1 VKNPFLALFS
11 KHPNLTH
18 TLPIYFLC
26 SGLPFAAIVILRV
39 TGLIPTFEGLA
50 FDTFLRLRP
59 IEAPDNRVV
68 IVGIDDED
76 LKYLKERDELVVE
89 SISDLAL
96 AETIS
101 KIAAQRPAAIGL
113 DIIRDAPI
121 GKGRAELERVT
132 RSYQNIVELY
142 KVTQPDPSPPALK
155 LPLNQVG
162 FIDGI
167 VDSDGRERRA
177 HFVISAEPDNAYSL
191 PFQLGRLYLER
202 HKLQISKVTDR
213 QIEFGNGRVLN
224 GLIPAP
230 GKYDATEIDG
240 FQTIINYRNHPQPF
254 KRIALRDILTG
265 KDRGE
270 SLKDRV
276 VLIGYTATSRGDF
289 SYTNA
294 LPVDSVTSKTNP
306 AQIPNIIYGV
316 ESHAHVTSQLI
327 SYALDN
333 RHNLM
338 LIDRY
343 WDFIWLVSC
352 VVVGLALPELLRRTF
367 GIKSTPL
374 LLISS
379 TIIYLFSIIL
389 TMYLLI
395 LVGIWVPIAATFITF
410 IISAPLFAT
419 LLERERQLDTIAK
432 DRLMTI
438 EIAFEEIHA
447 APLQTIYN
455 YQKNEHLAPEVRE
468 MLAQIRHEI
477 DLVNVKLKKE
487 YSHEEEL
494 RSPLGEILAVAF
506 ERQIEQIKSEK
517 LPSANAP
524 RNLHGL
530 SSANYLVDFDE
541 IQDNNLTSDN
551 KRQIRS
557 FLEEALRNIN
567 KYATG
572 VTRVDILSRTD
583 NEYCYL
589 EISDNGKVTPDL
601 NRRNQG
607 TRDAEK
613 TARSLQGRFIRE
625 AVKPNGCKC
634 TLSWKCI
641 DYSLSEYKNGS
652 HLE

>member
-1 VKNPFLALFS
+1 MIF
-11 KHPNLTH
+11 
-18 TLPIYFLC
+18 
-26 SGLPFAAIVILRV
+26 ILRV
-39 TGLIPTFEGLA
+39 TGLITTFEGLA

-59 IEAPDNRVV
+59 LEAPDNRVV
-68 IVGIDDED
+68 IVGIDDND
-76 LKYLKERDELVVE
+76 LQYLKEHKEHNKLFVE
-89 SISDLAL
+89 SISDLDL

-113 DIIRDAPI
+113 DIIRDVPV

-132 RSYQNIVELY
+132 SSYQNIIEIY
-142 KVTQPDPSPPALK
+142 KKSDPDPSPPALN
-155 LPLNQVG
+155 LPRDQIG
-162 FIDGI
+162 FSDGI
-167 VDSDGRERRA
+167 VDSDGRERRTTVA
-177 HFVISAEPDNAYSL
+177 VPADDAYSL
-191 PFQLGRLYLER
+191 PFQLNRLYLKR
-202 HKLQISKVTDR
+202 RKLQDSKATDR

-230 GKYDATEIDG
+230 GKYNPTDINS

-265 KDRGE
+265 KDSGE

-276 VLIGYTATSRGDF
+276 VLIGYTATSRNDF

-294 LPVDSVTSKTNP
+294 LPVDPVTSETTSAK
-306 AQIPNIIYGV
+306 IPNIIYDV

-338 LIDRY
+338 PIGQC

-352 VVVGLALPELLRRTF
+352 VVVGLALPELLKRTF
-367 GIKSTPL
+367 GIKNMPL

-379 TIIYLFSIIL
+379 MIIYLFSIIL

-395 LVGIWVPIAATFITF
+395 LIGIWVPIAATFITF

-432 DRLMTI
+432 DRLTMI

-447 APLQTIYN
+447 KPVQTISN
-455 YQKNEHLAPEVRE
+455 YQKDKHLTPEVKE
-468 MLAQIRHEI
+468 MLTQIRYEI
-477 DLVNVKLKKE
+477 RLIEEKLKKA
-487 YSHEEEL
+487 YSDEEEL
-494 RSPLGEILAVAF
+494 RSPLREILDIAF
-506 ERQIEQIKSEK
+506 HRQIEEIKSEK
-517 LPSANAP
+517 LPNANAP
-524 RNLHGL
+524 KNLYAL
-530 SSANYLVDFDE
+530 SSVNYIVDFDQ
-541 IQDNNLTSDN
+541 IQDNNLTNDN

-567 KYATG
+567 KHATG
-572 VTRVDILSRTD
+572 VTKVSILSKTE

-589 EISDNGKVTPDL
+589 EISDDGKATLDL
-601 NRRNQG
+601 SCKNQG
-607 TRDAEK
+607 TKDAEK

-625 AVKPNGCKC
+625 AVKPNGYKC

-641 DYSLSEYKNGS
+641 GIDIEKVN
-652 HLE
+652 